1 MKKYIAYFRVS
12 TAKQHLSGLG
22 LQSQKDSVTN
32 YLGNTGKM
40 IAEFTEIET
49 GTRKKK
55 RIEIYKAIEL
65 AQKEKATLIVGK
77 LDRLSRDV
85 QFTSALFN
93 AGIEFICCDN
103 PNANKL
109 TIQLLAVIAENEAE
123 MISSRIKEALQVKK
137 ENIKKGIIVNKDGSE
152 MQPIKGMIR
161 LGNPNGFGDFQKLGI
176 EKIRF
181 NSLNNKENLQAMD
194 IICAARIRGMT
205 FQQIADKLNR
215 LHYTTRNGKIFTP
228 IQVHRLNKRCS
239 EIINN

>member
-1 MKKYIAYFRVS
+1 MKKFIAYFRVS
-12 TAKQHLSGLG
+12 TAKQGLSGLG
-22 LQSQKDSVTN
+22 LQAQKDSVTN
-32 YLGNTGKM
+32 YIGDTGKM

-55 RIEIYKAIEL
+55 RIDIFKAIEF

-85 QFTSALFN
+85 QFTSALYN

-123 MISSRIKEALQVKK
+123 MISSRIKDALQVKK
-137 ENIKKGIIVNKDGSE
+137 ENIKRGIIFNKDGSE
-152 MQPIKGMIR
+152 MQPINGMIR
-161 LGNPNGFGDFQKLGI
+161 LGNPNGFGDFQKLGVK
-176 EKIRF
+176 KIKF
-181 NSLNNKENLQAMD
+181 NALNNKENRQAMD
-194 IICAARIRGMT
+194 IICDARIKGMT

-215 LHYTTRNGKIFTP
+215 LNYTTRNGKIFNP
-228 IQVHRLNKRCS
+228 IQVQRLNKRCS
-239 EIINN
+239 EITDN